1 MSARFRRRVIDLE
14 GRLGSARHPVPR
26 PCPGKVGGGGARCAP
41 RGFAAGEAGRAR
53 RRAAVRGEGAAF
65 GLRRFRSGRVAGLAA
80 AYRDG
85 GAATGDDQRSEPLA
99 AVDEALLV
107 SARSALLAA
116 ADGALLVFMV
126 LLIQPA

>member
-1 MSARFRRRVIDLE
+1 MRSSGVR
-14 GRLGSARHPVPR
+14 S
-26 PCPGKVGGGGARCAP
+26 GGGGQ
-41 RGFAAGEAGRAR
+41 GAAKGGGPWR
-53 RRAAVRGEGAAF
+53 GAAF

>member
-1 MSARFRRRVIDLE
+1 MPVSDVGLLTLRAGWVL
-14 GRLGSARHPVPR
+14 LGT
-26 PCPGKVGGGGARCAP
+26 PCPAPALGRWAGAGRGALLGGSQR
-41 RGFAAGEAGRAR
+41 GEAGRAR